1 MGRKYF
7 IFGYGQAGRAW
18 ENHAWKVHQ
27 EGVNREGAEETPTEA
42 QVVYNPQGER
52 MARVRHVDAA
62 VGLDSQDV
70 HMSGD
75 PCVVVAENPDGK
87 GNVYQHVERYSSDGG
102 RFIGSYVVKWSRT
115 ADGQL
120 TSEKPRRIWY

>member
-1 MGRKYF
+1 MSKKYF
-7 IFGYGQAGRAW
+7 IFGFNQAGRAW

-52 MARVRHVDAA
+52 IARVRHQDAA

-87 GNVYQHVERYSSDGG
+87 GNVYQQVERYSQSGK
-102 RFIGSYVVKWSRT
+102 FIGSYVVKWSKT
-115 ADGQL
+115 DKDTL
-120 TSEKPRRIWY
+120 TSEKPRRIFY